1 MKIAK
6 YLSEMDL
13 LNAECKLAEVKKVK
27 YRNRIIIFKGK
38 CSNYYR

>member
-13 LNAECKLAEVKKVK
+13 LNAECKLAEVKKVNQK
-27 YRNRIIIFKGK
+27 ILFMLSG
-38 CSNYYR
+38 C

>member
-13 LNAECKLAEVKKVK
+13 LNTECKLAEVKKVQNQFFILK
-27 YRNRIIIFKGK
+27 FFIYAF
-38 CSNYYR
+38 

>member
-13 LNAECKLAEVKKVK
+13 LNAECKLAEVKKVEIFVIF
-27 YRNRIIIFKGK
+27 IIIIIG
-38 CSNYYR
+38 